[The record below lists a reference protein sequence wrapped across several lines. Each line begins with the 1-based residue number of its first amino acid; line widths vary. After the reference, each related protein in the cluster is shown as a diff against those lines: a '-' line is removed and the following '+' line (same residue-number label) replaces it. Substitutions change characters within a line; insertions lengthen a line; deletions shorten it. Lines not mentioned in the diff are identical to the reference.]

1 MKPVNAKPTNQSA
14 KANLDLL
21 TPRISGTQATNF
33 VGQLQQVKSPIS
45 SGRDLIVYLD
55 DLGKRVS
62 EAKRIVTNLM
72 LSAGYVERQD
82 TYKQLEQNNLY
93 KQAAETQTRVEVA
106 PAGAEVVREAKD
118 TKKEEALLTKLREA
132 DKLEAKLAQAV
143 VAEPKVEAVEV
154 KPKKVTRKR
163 KPRTKTAPK
172 PKVEA
177 QEKVA
182 EEVDAKLADVKLDVA
197 KVKAELVD
205 WLDEVKADEGN
216 GGRTEPEKV
225 VTEPEK
231 VITEPK
237 GEDASP
243 F

>member
-14 KANLDLL
+14 KANLNLL
-21 TPRISGTQATNF
+21 TPRISGVQATNF
-33 VGQLQQVKSPIS
+33 AGQLQQVKSPIS

-93 KQAAETQTRVEVA
+93 KQEVEIQAKVEVT
-106 PAGAEVVREAKD
+106 PSGAEVVREAKD
-118 TKKEEALLTKLREA
+118 TKKEEALLAKLREA
-132 DKLEAKLAQAV
+132 DELEAKLTQAV
-143 VAEPKVEAVEV
+143 VAPEVVVEPKVEAVEV
-154 KPKKVTRKR
+154 KPKNVTRKR

-172 PKVEA
+172 SKVEA

-182 EEVDAKLADVKLDVA
+182 EEVDAKLVDAKLDVNKA
-197 KVKAELVD
+197 KAELVD
-205 WLDEVKADEGN
+205 WLDEGN
-216 GGRTEPEKV
+216 SGKTEPEKV

-231 VITEPK
+231 VVTEPE